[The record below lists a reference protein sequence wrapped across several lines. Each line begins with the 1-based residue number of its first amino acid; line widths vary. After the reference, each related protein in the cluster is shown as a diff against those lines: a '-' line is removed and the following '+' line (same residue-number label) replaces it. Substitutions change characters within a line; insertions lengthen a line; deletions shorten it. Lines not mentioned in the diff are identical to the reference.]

1 MEMIDLRRED
11 GTKTGEVKERT
22 LVHRDGDLH
31 GTSHVWLVRYRPST
45 GSADVLLQKRSADK
59 DSFPGYYDISSAGH
73 IPAGQ
78 DFLES
83 AVRELK
89 EELGVEAAPE
99 DLHFLFTHLG
109 YHEQEFYGK
118 LFKNHEYSRVYL
130 YECDRPEGEFRIQ
143 KSEVESVRWMDYR
156 ECLDGIRNATLKQ
169 CIFPDEFESLRR
181 AWSSI
186 SRKQAGLWPALP
198 GQRPGPRTRRR
209 SWRTGLRSRESISA
223 SSCICHQLPCTGRL
237 LCMAF

>member
-169 CIFPDEFESLRR
+169 CIFPDEFEKLAESLEQYF
-181 AWSSI
+181 S
-186 SRKQAGLWPALP
+186 
-198 GQRPGPRTRRR
+198 
-209 SWRTGLRSRESISA
+209 E
-223 SSCICHQLPCTGRL
+223 TGRPL
-237 LCMAF
+237 ACASRTETWAQDAQEELEDWIEEQGIYIRQ